1 MKKTIE
7 MGYQYIVTRDYLL
20 SHKLVDPTNPNMLN
34 DIIYKMLVIVA
45 RGECSIP
52 NLPSQ
57 VVIEEC
63 DPDIHIA
70 MVNCNSLSKV
80 EKKFLTYWNI
90 YSPDTAEIMNWMH
103 KHSDMESIDKR
114 VLEFY
119 EYIKEYTKEAK
130 DKGVVSVDALQ
141 IYNNWKSS
149 ND

>member
-1 MKKTIE
+1 ME
-7 MGYQYIVTRDYLL
+7 MGYQYIVIRDYLL
-20 SHKLVDPTNPNMLN
+20 SNKLVDPIDRDMVN
-34 DIIYKMLVIVA
+34 DILYKMLLIVA
-45 RGECSIP
+45 RSEYSIP

-57 VVIEEC
+57 VVIKGC

-70 MVNCNSLSKV
+70 IINCDSLSDV
-80 EKKFLTYWNI
+80 EKKFLKYWNTH
-90 YSPDTAEIMNWMH
+90 SPDTTEIMNWMH
-103 KHSDMESIDKR
+103 KHSDMESIDKY

-119 EYIKEYTKEAK
+119 EYFKEYTKEAK